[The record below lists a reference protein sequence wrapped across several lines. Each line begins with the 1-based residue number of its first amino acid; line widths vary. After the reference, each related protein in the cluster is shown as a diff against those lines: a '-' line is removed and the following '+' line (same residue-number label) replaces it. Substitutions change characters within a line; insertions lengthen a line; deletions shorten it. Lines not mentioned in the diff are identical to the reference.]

1 MRTTRLTAALLL
13 CAPVLLA
20 IGCGGGE
27 TAAPERDA
35 AGATLERQPALSIAA
50 ASSLR
55 FALDD
60 LVEAFRESNP
70 DTGVAVTY
78 GSSGNFYAQIQ
89 NGAPFDLYLTAEINY
104 ARQLLDAGLARP
116 QSLFVF
122 ADGRIA
128 LWVLKDSPID
138 IEKLGLPAL
147 LEPSVQQVSIANPA
161 IAPYGVAAE
170 EAMRDA
176 DVYDAVKPKLVLGES
191 IAQALQFVD
200 SGAAQAGVLALSLVV
215 APEVAGK
222 GRHVVLPSEVH
233 QRIEHGGVVL
243 TGAAQPE
250 AAESFRAFLMS
261 AAARPVLDRYGFAVP
276 EP

>member
-1 MRTTRLTAALLL
+1 MVAL
-13 CAPVLLA
+13 A
-20 IGCGGGE
+20 CGGE
-27 TAAPERDA
+27 EPAAPGSGA
-35 AGATLERQPALSIAA
+35 AGEELERPPALSIAA

-60 LVEAFRESNP
+60 LVEGFRESHP

-104 ARQLLDAGLARP
+104 ARQLVDAGLARP
-116 QSLFVF
+116 ESFFVF
-122 ADGRIA
+122 ADGRVA
-128 LWVLKDSPID
+128 LWVPKNSPLD
-138 IEKLGLPAL
+138 IEAIGLRVL
-147 LEPSVQQVSIANPA
+147 RDPSVRQVSIANPA
-161 IAPYGVAAE
+161 VAPYGIAAE
-170 EAMRDA
+170 EALRSGDL
-176 DVYDAVKPKLVLGES
+176 YDTVKPKFVLGES
-191 IAQALQFVD
+191 IAQALQFVE
-200 SGAAQAGVLALSLVV
+200 SGAAQAGILALSLVV

-222 GRHVVLPSEVH
+222 GRHVLIPSDVH

-243 TGAAQPE
+243 TNAAQPG

-261 AAARPVLDRYGFAVP
+261 DAARPVLDRYGLAAP